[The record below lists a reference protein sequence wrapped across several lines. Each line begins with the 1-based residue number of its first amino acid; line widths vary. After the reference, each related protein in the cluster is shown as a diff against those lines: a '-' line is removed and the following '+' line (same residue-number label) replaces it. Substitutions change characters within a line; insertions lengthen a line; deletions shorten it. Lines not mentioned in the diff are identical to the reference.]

1 MAATHESGP
10 RRRDAAASRQA
21 LLAAAAELF
30 GTRGYRETTLREIG
44 ERAGVDAALIARY
57 FGNKEGIYLAVL
69 GEEASQAPKRE
80 MASIE
85 AVATRLVTK
94 VDRQGIGPLTQA
106 LFQGGGEAEI
116 QEAAVAH
123 LRRRFIAPL
132 TEAMREHGVA
142 QPDLRAETALAALL
156 GVTYLRGAG
165 LLPNLASADP
175 DDLIACLVDAFGFTT
190 PGKAAAG

>member
-1 MAATHESGP
+1 MAATHDSGV
-10 RRRDAAASRQA
+10 RKRDAAASRQA

-69 GEEASQAPKRE
+69 GEEASQAPKGE

-94 VDRQGIGPLTQA
+94 VDRHGVGPITQA
-106 LFQGGGEAEI
+106 LFQGSGEPEI
-116 QEAAVAH
+116 QQAAVAH

-132 TEAMREHGVA
+132 AEAMRERGV
-142 QPDLRAETALAALL
+142 PEPELRAEAALAALL
-156 GVTYLRGAG
+156 GVTYLRGSG
-165 LLPNLASADP
+165 LFPTLTAARAE
-175 DDLIACLVDAFGFTT
+175 DLIACLVDAFGF
-190 PGKAAAG
+190 ADEA